1 MYRIFDMNYERF
13 NTFTEEEKQDF
24 FNKIKTQYNDNT
36 IKWYLTHL
44 NLYNTFLEY
53 SIINP

>member
-1 MYRIFDMNYERF
+1 MYKIYDLDYELF

-24 FNKIKTQYNDNT
+24 FNKIKSEYKEPT
-36 IKWYLTHL
+36 IKMVFKNL
-44 NLYNTFLEY
+44 NLYKFFLEY